1 MAIDNNNIAPLSAK
15 MMNLDVHP
23 SLLSSHD
30 IFLLINGDVSGNE
43 SNNNSWFV
51 QNQLSNSLCFEFP
64 ENYVLNGP
72 GIQMNQFDYALFF
85 VINDTEGNY
94 VSSEI
99 GIWNSKNC
107 TYETYVNEVC
117 LNFNLN
123 YPVRGVYKH
132 LNNTNERTI
141 YFIDGYNPNR
151 YLTFK
156 EDGTYPVTYTG
167 SKCDTC
173 DYEETADLDCDQLRI
188 NKLFTPPCLS
198 LLDNREGQLPTGV
211 YQVGVAY
218 SEDNLVLTDYYFSQA
233 IRVFSENSNI
243 GFNVDIDC
251 IDTPFDQFSLVLVSR
266 TKENSLVVYNLG
278 FYSVANGKAVITNL
292 DNATI
297 LDTASALT
305 KKPIYDYSQHIATNG
320 ETLLLG
326 KHQKV
331 EPLNYQP
338 QANNIV
344 VKWQEIKVPKDK
356 AYLYPSFMRDEVY
369 AISIEPFDKLSKGRG
384 VFNIPGR
391 APLEND
397 LLEIPEDNDIYEDG
411 TCDPTPIYAWQVKNT
426 ATVIFE
432 NDVQCAD
439 CSGETISK
447 EGLMGYWESE
457 NLTYPNDE
465 STWGDLACQPIR
477 HHKMPSHDL
486 THIHDNYNV
495 VTTNVLGVE
504 VPTRIEDPECVN
516 ILTIKLENIE
526 HPITDGV
533 YDQNIG
539 GYRILV
545 SDRNG
550 HKSILHKGLL
560 FNLRREILDPTIGTE
575 EILFPNYPFNDLHED
590 VFLTETQSASD
601 PAGSTVETSLPSYY
615 SIQQFTYHSP
625 DIHYKETE
633 QEIGTEMKIYGESIA
648 HIEGGYHNVYRHP
661 QGVFGVPLEDTN
673 FRFNYA
679 TQADSIAHYTK
690 FDAFTDLY
698 KSRFRITDSQY
709 LLPVKQITGDG
720 WRLNNFYRESSYY
733 IRTGRNVPVP
743 TNIDTSRVL
752 ASEVG
757 YSGLEELPTYNSF
770 GSVTRDAGDMDIQ
783 AVSQYVGIKIKQPD
797 QYGPLE
803 QIKYR
808 PVTCIIQAEDP
819 SGCPTCDPSGNSN
832 YPDIAP
838 LFYSTD
844 KVFGGDVFITK
855 HSLIRKMPLFTEWL
869 YDVPETTEINYR
881 NYRNVWFPK
890 FWYDNLSGVND
901 EVNLDGSVDL
911 APSSSYLLA
920 GKFYIFVT
928 GIVDYYCESEFI
940 GNFRERDFTPNGSF
954 YPKATIEDLTRSDKI
969 PLDNKYLYNFIL
981 LNNELERLYQNL
993 NPTNSDAEFTV
1004 IYSQK
1009 DDFQTQGDP
1018 WLQFLPLNYTILPR
1032 IYGSFTG
1039 IHYTDN
1045 YSIFFIFENEILYS
1059 QVYFTQTT
1067 DQGNKILLNQ
1077 GDIFSNRLTKLSN
1090 EQTGYTGSVDPL
1102 SFVNTRFGTFFID
1115 RYRKKIFRWTGKLD
1129 DVTNNMSS
1137 WLNNYLSDTLPT
1149 YKNSI
1154 ITIFDNFTENLYIA
1168 DRTQTRKEDRW
1179 GLTYKP
1185 KLEGVVSFFTW
1196 TPEWMFILPNNFA
1209 SSDPSGIWTHNN
1221 KFSYQQYYGEQHDF
1235 EVGIL
1240 VNNQFKNA
1248 ELQSVELFSEWIKYS
1263 NYGEPIYVRTEF
1275 FDELLA
1281 YNNTGSTGT
1290 MTVQLRNKKNPATV
1304 QNDKNTPTI
1313 IEVTQVNDSV
1323 YRFNKL
1329 QDFRTP
1335 GTNETLPMIQWENNG
1350 INYSAVGTDTNLNP
1364 RQRSD
1369 LKGKWIKLHLKSNT
1383 NSEHKILVQ
1392 LIVPNTDE
1400 TKI

>member
-1 MAIDNNNIAPLSAK
+1 MIDKPEITQAK
-15 MMNLDVHP
+15 VLNLDTHP
-23 SLLSSHD
+23 SLLGD
-30 IFLLINGDVSGNE
+30 RDLVLLVNGDCQGQE
-43 SNNNSWFV
+43 GSNNWFV
-51 QNQLSNSLCFEFP
+51 QNQLSNALCFEFP
-64 ENYVLNGP
+64 DGYILNGP

-85 VINDTEGNY
+85 VIEGGG
-94 VSSEI
+94 SEI

-107 TYETYVNEVC
+107 TYEAYVNDPC

-132 LNNTNERTI
+132 LNNSNERTI

-151 YLTFK
+151 YLVLK
-156 EDGTYPVTYTG
+156 EDGTYPLLHEG

-173 DYEETADLDCDQLRI
+173 DYEELEGLDCDQIRI

-198 LLDNREGQLPTGV
+198 LIDNREGQLQTGV

-233 IRVFSENSNI
+233 EKVFSENSNI
-243 GFNVDIDC
+243 GFTVDIDC
-251 IDTPFDQFSLVLVSR
+251 IDTPFDQFSLVLISR
-266 TKENSLVVYNLG
+266 TKENSLVIYNLG

-305 KKPIYDYSQHIATNG
+305 KRPVYDYSQHIATNG

-326 KHQKV
+326 KHQTV

-344 VKWQEIKVPKDK
+344 VKWQEIKVPKNK
-356 AYLYPSFMRDEVY
+356 AYLYPSFLRDEIYSV
-369 AISIEPFDKLSKGRG
+369 SIEPFDKLAKSRG
-384 VFNIPGR
+384 VFHVPGR
-391 APLEND
+391 EATEDD
-397 LLEIPEDNDIYEDG
+397 LLPVPEDNDIYEDG
-411 TCDPTPIYAWQVKNT
+411 ACNPTPTYVWQVENT
-426 ATVIFE
+426 ATLIFE
-432 NDVQCAD
+432 QETHCMD
-439 CSGETISK
+439 CSGETVSK
-447 EGLMGYWESE
+447 EGYMAYWEAE
-457 NLTYPNDE
+457 NLTYPNDIDV
-465 STWGDLACQPIR
+465 WGDLACQPIR
-477 HHKMPSHDL
+477 HHKMPSHNL
-486 THIHDNYNV
+486 THIHDDFEEV
-495 VTTNVLGVE
+495 VDGTFPNLVLN
-504 VPTRIEDPECVN
+504 IKDPECVN
-516 ILTIKLENIE
+516 VLTIKLENIE

-545 SDRNG
+545 GDRNG
-550 HKSILHKGLL
+550 NKSILHKGLI
-560 FNLRREILDPTIGTE
+560 FNLRREILDPGVGTE

-590 VFLTETQSASD
+590 VFLTETQTPSD
-601 PAGSTVETSLPSYY
+601 PGDSSPETPLPSYY

-625 DIHYKETE
+625 DIHFRETQ
-633 QEIGTEMKIYGESIA
+633 QEIGTEMKIYGEEIGW
-648 HIEGGYHNVYRHP
+648 IEGSYSDVYKHP
-661 QGVFGVPLEDTN
+661 PGVFGQPLEDTA
-673 FRFNYA
+673 FRFDYA
-679 TQADSIAHYTK
+679 TQSNSIAHYSA
-690 FDAFTDLY
+690 FAPFTDAY
-698 KSRFRITDSQY
+698 RSRFQITDSQF
-709 LLPVKQITGDG
+709 LLPVRQITGDG
-720 WRLNNFYRESSYY
+720 WRLNNYLRESSYY
-733 IRTGRNVPVP
+733 LRTGRNVPDP
-743 TNIDTSRVL
+743 TNVDTSRIL

-757 YSGLEELPTYNSF
+757 YSGEEELPRY
-770 GSVTRDAGDMDIQ
+770 TRFDSILRDPSGVFTVQ
-783 AVSQYVGIKIKQPD
+783 AVSHYVGIKIKQPD
-797 QYGPLE
+797 QYGSLE
-803 QIKYR
+803 QIRYR
-808 PVTCIIQAEDP
+808 PVTCIIPVEDP
-819 SGCPTCDPSGNSN
+819 SGCPTCDPSGIIN
-832 YPDIAP
+832 YPDGSP

-844 KVFGGDVFITK
+844 KVYGGDVFITK
-855 HSLIRKMPLFTEWL
+855 HSLVRKMPLFTEWL

-881 NYRNVWFPK
+881 KYRNVWFPR
-890 FWYDNLSGVND
+890 FWYDNSSESND
-901 EVNLDGSVDL
+901 LVNLDGTVDL

-920 GKFYIFVT
+920 GKFYVFVT
-928 GIVDYYCESEFI
+928 GIVDYFCESEFI
-940 GNFRERDFTPNGSF
+940 GDFRERDFTPNGSF
-954 YPKATIEDLTRSDKI
+954 YPKAVLEDLVRSDKI

-993 NPTNSDAEFTV
+993 NPTSSDSDYTV

-1090 EQTGYTGSVDPL
+1090 EYTGYTGSVDPL
-1102 SFVNTRFGTFFID
+1102 SFINTRFGTFFVD

-1129 DVTNNMSS
+1129 EVTNNISS
-1137 WLNNYLSDTLPT
+1137 WLNNYLIDDLPT
-1149 YKNSI
+1149 YKDSI
-1154 ITIFDNFTENLYIA
+1154 ITVFDNFTENLYIA
-1168 DRTQTRKEDRW
+1168 DRTQDRKEDRW
-1179 GLTYKP
+1179 GLIYKP

-1196 TPEWMFILPNNFA
+1196 VPDWMFTLPNNFA
-1209 SSDPSGIWTHNN
+1209 SSDPSGIWTHND

-1235 EVGIL
+1235 EVGLLI
-1240 VNNQFKNA
+1240 NNQFVNK
-1248 ELQSVELFSEWIKYS
+1248 ELQSVEVFSEWIKYS

-1281 YNNTGSTGT
+1281 YNNVGSTGT
-1290 MTVQLRNKKNPATV
+1290 MTIQLK
-1304 QNDKNTPTI
+1304 DKNNPQTIQNNKNNPTI

-1329 QDFRTP
+1329 EDFRTP
-1335 GTNETLPMIQWENNG
+1335 STNETLPMIQWENNG
-1350 INYSAVGTDTNLNP
+1350 IQYSAVGTDTNLNP
-1364 RQRSD
+1364 RDRGT
-1369 LKGKWIKLHLKSNT
+1369 LKGKWIKLHLISNS

-1392 LIVPNTDE
+1392 LIVPNNDE
-1400 TKI
+1400 TKT